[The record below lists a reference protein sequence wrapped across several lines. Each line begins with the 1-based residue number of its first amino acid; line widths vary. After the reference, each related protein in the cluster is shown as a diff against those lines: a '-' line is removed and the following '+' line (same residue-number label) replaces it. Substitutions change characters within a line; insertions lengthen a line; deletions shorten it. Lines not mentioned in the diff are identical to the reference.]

1 MRTVTTLALILLTT
15 PLSAQSNAPISAIDW
30 LSQPGLVP
38 LSDRSSII
46 GDPTNGAVLD
56 EITTIELEGPVTKSY
71 GLIPTKIS
79 KIPIDFWTDV
89 DPETLTQ
96 IIGSLFGPG
105 LPAANDLLLRALLAE
120 TLGDE
125 VVLGVRV
132 RALIDLG
139 AVYAAYSLLGQS
151 QIDNFESFALFAEAA
166 LLSDNIEQMCRQLNL
181 ARHLSNNEA
190 LQVYCLA
197 REGSWDTAVLNF
209 FTLRTIGAFSPTMSD
224 LLEADLDPELADTLE
239 LNQVDMFGISA
250 IEFKLRASVGQ
261 PLATQFLPL
270 KFAPSDLSNKTGW
283 RQQIEAAERL
293 AAVGSLPAA
302 KLLEKYQSSRR
313 VASGDVWARVL
324 AVQKLDSVLADPIID
339 PEAELQ
345 AFWALMHDRKLTSPL
360 AQAWANKLRKF
371 GVASEDDNILFQMQI
386 LANVNS
392 LDFDITMDRLHSFRP
407 QVLAADY
414 DTLIAHF
421 KQEVGEAIPFRSS
434 NILRAMKKISDGLDG
449 NSTAFLE
456 AIFLYRAMGLTPLA
470 QQLAVEF
477 MILAP
482 DR

>member
-1 MRTVTTLALILLTT
+1 MRTATTLALILLTA
-15 PLSAQSNAPISAIDW
+15 PLSAQSNAPISVIDW

-38 LSDRSSII
+38 LSEGSSII

-56 EITTIELEGPVTKSY
+56 EITTIELEGPITKSY

-89 DPETLTQ
+89 DPSTLTQ
-96 IIGSLFGPG
+96 IIGSLSGPS

-125 VVLGVRV
+125 VVLGARV

-139 AVYAAYSLLGQS
+139 AVHAAYSLLGQS

-209 FTLRTIGAFSPTMSD
+209 FTLRTIGAFSPTMSK
-224 LLEADLDPELADTLE
+224 LLGADLDPELADTLK
-239 LNQVDMFGISA
+239 LNQDDTFNVSA

-270 KFAPSDLSNKTGW
+270 KFTLTDLSNETSWK
-283 RQQIEAAERL
+283 QQIEAAERL
-293 AAVGSLPAA
+293 AAVGSLPPA
-302 KLLEKYQSSRR
+302 KLLEKYQSNRP

-324 AVQKLDSVLADPIID
+324 AVQKLDSVLADPIIN
-339 PEAELQ
+339 PKAELQ
-345 AFWALMHDRKLTSPL
+345 AFWTLMHPRKLTSPL
-360 AQAWANKLRKF
+360 ARAWANKLGKF
-371 GVASEDDNILFQMQI
+371 GIAPKGDNILFQMQI
-386 LANVNS
+386 LANANS
-392 LDFDITMDRLHSFRP
+392 LDFDTTMDRLHALKPHVF
-407 QVLAADY
+407 DEHY
-414 DTLIAHF
+414 DTLLIHF
-421 KQEVGEAIPFRSS
+421 KQEIAKTIPFKSS
-434 NILRAMKKISDGLDG
+434 NVLKAMKKISDALDG
-449 NSTAFLE
+449 NDTAFLE
-456 AIFLYRAMGLTPLA
+456 AIFLYRAMGLTTLA

-482 DR
+482 AK

>member
-1 MRTVTTLALILLTT
+1 MRTATTLALILLTT

-38 LSDRSSII
+38 LSESSLII

-56 EITTIELEGPVTKSY
+56 EITTIELEGSITKSY

-79 KIPIDFWTDV
+79 KIPINFWTDV
-89 DPETLTQ
+89 DPSTLIQ
-96 IIGSLFGPG
+96 IIGSLSGPG

-139 AVYAAYSLLGQS
+139 AVHAAYSLLGQS
-151 QIDNFESFALFAEAA
+151 QIDNLESFALFSEVA

-209 FTLRTIGAFSPTMSD
+209 FALRTIGAFSPTMSE
-224 LLEADLDPELADTLE
+224 LLAADLDPELADTLE
-239 LNQVDMFGISA
+239 LNQVDAFSVSA
-250 IEFKLRASVGQ
+250 LEFKLRGSVGQ

-270 KFAPSDLSNKTGW
+270 KFALSDLSSKADW
-283 RQQIEAAERL
+283 KQQIEAAERL

-302 KLLEKYQSSRR
+302 KLLEKYQSNRR
-313 VASGDVWARVL
+313 VASGDVWDRAL

-339 PEAELQ
+339 PKTELQ
-345 AFWALMHDRKLTSPL
+345 AFWTLMHDRKLTSPL
-360 AQAWANKLRKF
+360 AQAWANKLRNF
-371 GVASEDDNILFQMQI
+371 GVASEGDSILFQMQI
-386 LANVNS
+386 LANANS
-392 LDFDITMDRLHSFRP
+392 LDFDTTMDRLHSLRP
-407 QVLAADY
+407 QVLAANY
-414 DTLIAHF
+414 GTLMTQF
-421 KQEVGEAIPFRSS
+421 KQEIAETIPFRSS
-434 NILRAMKKISDGLDG
+434 NILRAMKKVSDALDG
-449 NSTAFLE
+449 NNIAFLE
-456 AIFLYRAMGLTPLA
+456 AIFLYRSMGLTTLA